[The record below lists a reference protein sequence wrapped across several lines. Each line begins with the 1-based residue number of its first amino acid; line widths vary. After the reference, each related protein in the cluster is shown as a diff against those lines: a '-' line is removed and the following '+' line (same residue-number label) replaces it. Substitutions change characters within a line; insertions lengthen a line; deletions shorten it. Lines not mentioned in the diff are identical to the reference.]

1 MLRLTIFLCV
11 AALVSARRGR
21 DRHPNFPPRPAV
33 PLLPTPD
40 TPLTDR
46 SGAPLPPLNTTYF
59 FDQLIDHA
67 KPSKGTFK
75 QRFWTTW
82 QFYQP
87 DLSIRHI
94 SNAASFTGYLTN
106 ATIKGLISQ
115 ANNGSTVVLEHRFFG
130 LSNPIDNLEDESL
143 QLLTIDQ
150 AAKDLTYFAKNV
162 HLPQPNG
169 DKINADAVPWILV
182 GSSYSGALTSWT
194 MVDQHGVFWAGY
206 ASSAIVEAITD
217 YWAYFEPIRQNMPKN
232 CSADIEAVIMHIDEV
247 FTCGKPQEKQAIKAT
262 FGLED
267 VTHLDDAAGSLR
279 NILWDWQNLQPYVGP
294 NATFFQSCDAIE
306 VKNGVNAP
314 ATGWGLNHA
323 LSAWGSYFKTV
334 YLPQS
339 SLGALLPRDC
349 LGTYNTS
356 QAFWT
361 NTTIDN
367 VNRSWM
373 LCACNELGYFQ
384 EGAPKTWPSPVTRL
398 VQPFSVRQCN
408 QMFPKAF
415 PTPPTPKAV
424 ATNAKFK
431 GWNVNLDRVFFA
443 NGKRASH
450 WFLLTPSRE
459 ATVSSD
465 FHHRLSSP
473 SQPIFVG
480 NGFHCSDMVV
490 MASVDPTIK
499 VVMDAG
505 VATLTKWVS
514 QWPRSSYTISAL
526 DSAPSPPPF
535 VPLSILGSVASAA
548 PEAVPAVAT
557 QATGSPPPNS
567 GGSGQFAIPNA
578 MVRQCGALNCGSIP
592 HFYGVQ
598 NVLLCI

>member
-1 MLRLTIFLCV
+1 MLRLTILLCV
-11 AALVSARRGR
+11 AALVSAIRGKE
-21 DRHPNFPPRPAV
+21 RHPNFPLRPAV
-33 PLLPTPD
+33 PIPPTPD

-67 KPSKGTFK
+67 NPSKGTFK
-75 QRFWTTW
+75 QRFWTTVF
-82 QFYQP
+82 QGGPVILFTP
-87 DLSIRHI
+87 GEA
-94 SNAASFTGYLTN
+94 NAASFTGYLTN
-106 ATIKGLISQ
+106 TTINGLIAQ

-130 LSNPIDNLEDESL
+130 LSNPINNLADDSL

-150 AAKDLTYFAKNV
+150 AAKDLAYFAKNV
-162 HLPQPNG
+162 QLPQPNG

-182 GSSYSGALTSWT
+182 GGSYSGALTSWT
-194 MVDQHGVFWAGY
+194 MVDQPGVFWAGY
-206 ASSAIVEAITD
+206 ASSAVVEAIID

-232 CSADIEAVIMHIDEV
+232 CSADIEAVITHIDQV
-247 FTCGKPQEKQAIKAT
+247 FTSGTPQEKQTIKAT

-279 NILWDWQNLQPYVGP
+279 NILWDWQSLQPYVGP

-314 ATGWGLNHA
+314 ATGWGLDHA
-323 LSAWGSYFKTV
+323 LSAWGSYFKNV
-334 YLPQS
+334 YLPQ
-339 SLGALLPRDC
+339 LCGTTNAEDC

-361 NTTIDN
+361 DTSVDN
-367 VNRSWM
+367 ANRSWM
-373 LCACNELGYFQ
+373 WSACNEVGYLQ
-384 EGAPKTWPSPVTRL
+384 EGAPITWPSLVTRL
-398 VQPFSVRQCN
+398 VQPSYDERQCS
-408 QMFPKAF
+408 QYFPKAF

-424 ATNAKFK
+424 NTNAKFK
-431 GWNVNLDRVFFA
+431 GWNVNLDRLFFA
-443 NGKRASH
+443 NGKQDP
-450 WFLLTPSRE
+450 WRE

-465 FHHRLSSP
+465 FHPRLSSP

-480 NGFHCSDMVV
+480 NGFHCSDLLVE
-490 MASVDPTIK
+490 ASVDPTIK
-499 VVMDAG
+499 VVTDAG
-505 VATLTKWVS
+505 VATLTRWIS
-514 QWPRSSYTISAL
+514 QRPGGNSTISAP

-535 VPLSILGSVASAA
+535 VPLSIPGSVASAA

-557 QATGSPPPNS
+557 QATGPPPPTS

-578 MVRQCGALNCGSIP
+578 MVRQS
-592 HFYGVQ
+592 V
-598 NVLLCI
+598 VL